1 MMKPVVVERLRV
13 DHFETYS
20 FHNHGNFDTKT
31 VFLISLCDQ
40 IEATFNWRERGKN
53 ISK

>member
-20 FHNHGNFDTKT
+20 LHNHGNFDTKA
-31 VFLISLCDQ
+31 VFLIPFCDQ
-40 IEATFNWRERGKN
+40 NRGNFQMEGKR
-53 ISK
+53 